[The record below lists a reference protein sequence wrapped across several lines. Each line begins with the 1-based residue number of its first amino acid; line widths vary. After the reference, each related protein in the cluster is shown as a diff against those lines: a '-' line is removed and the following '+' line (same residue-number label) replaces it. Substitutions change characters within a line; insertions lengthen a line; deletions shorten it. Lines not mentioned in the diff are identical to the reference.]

1 MLFLS
6 YPIGV
11 DIAGKPVKLNIFV
24 NAVHLD
30 VAVAQDNPSINGSID
45 VFYWNIFLKKLL
57 SCNTL
62 GIILLCLYFV
72 ILHVRG

>member
-24 NAVHLD
+24 KAVHLD

-45 VFYWNIFLKKLL
+45 VF
-57 SCNTL
+57 
-62 GIILLCLYFV
+62 
-72 ILHVRG
+72 

>member
-62 GIILLCLYFV
+62 DIICV
-72 ILHVRG
+72 H